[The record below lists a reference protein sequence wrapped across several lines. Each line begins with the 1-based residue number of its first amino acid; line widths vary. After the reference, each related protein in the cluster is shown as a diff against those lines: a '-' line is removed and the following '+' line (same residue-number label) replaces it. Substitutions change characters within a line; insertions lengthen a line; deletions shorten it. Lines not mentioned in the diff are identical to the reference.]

1 MAFPATVV
9 SIAQA
14 REFVR
19 SEAAAYP
26 REVVD
31 RAELIASELATNA
44 VRHTGSPYSLSIT
57 TDDTLR
63 IEVFDR
69 NLSPPVLQPKNP
81 HAIGGRGLRV
91 IAALARE
98 WGYQSRS
105 NGKVVWAEISPT

>member
-1 MAFPATVV
+1 MAFPATAV

-19 SEAAAYP
+19 AEAAAYP
-26 REVVD
+26 GEVVD

-57 TDDTLR
+57 TADTLR
-63 IEVFDR
+63 IELFDS
-69 NLSPPVLQPKNP
+69 NLSPPVLEPKNP
-81 HAIGGRGLRV
+81 HAPGGRGLRV
-91 IAALARE
+91 IAALARQ

-105 NGKVVWAEISPT
+105 NGKVVWAEISLT